1 MKTKVYEGKTEVEA
15 LEKATK
21 ELNLT
26 EAEVL
31 YKSEEVK
38 GKLFKATTV
47 KVNAIAISE
56 VEEFIKEYL
65 KQILD
70 DMGIETTFESRIRE
84 KQIYIKMYSNNNPIL
99 IGKNGQTLEALQNI
113 VKNVVSNHIGIY
125 PVVMLDVENYKEKQE
140 KRIERLAK
148 DTAREVLKTKIEARL
163 ENMNSYERRIVH
175 NILTDY
181 KGIYTSSEGEEPNR
195 YVVIKIKEDK

>member
-1 MKTKVYEGKTEVEA
+1 MKTKIYEGKNESEA
-15 LEKATK
+15 LEKALK
-21 ELNLT
+21 ELKLT
-26 EAEVL
+26 ESEVL
-31 YKSEEVK
+31 YKAEEVK
-38 GKLFKATTV
+38 GKLFKASTTRISI
-47 KVNAIAISE
+47 IAISE

-65 KQILD
+65 KQLLT
-70 DMGIETTFESRIRE
+70 DMGIEATFESRIRE

-99 IGKNGQTLEALQNI
+99 IGKNGQTLEALQSI
-113 VKNVVSNHIGIY
+113 VKNVVSNNVGIY

-148 DTAREVLKTKIEARL
+148 DTAREVLRTKVEARL

-175 NILTDY
+175 NILTDF
-181 KGIYTSSEGEEPNR
+181 KGIYTTSEGEEPNR